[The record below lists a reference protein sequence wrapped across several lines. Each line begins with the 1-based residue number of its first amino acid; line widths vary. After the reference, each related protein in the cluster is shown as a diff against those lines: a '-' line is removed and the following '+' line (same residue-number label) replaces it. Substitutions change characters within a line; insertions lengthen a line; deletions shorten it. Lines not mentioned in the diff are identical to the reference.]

1 METSAVHNRIVRF
14 GTFEVD
20 VRSGELRRSGL
31 KIKLQD
37 QPFQLLAVLLERPGD
52 LVTREDI
59 QRRLWPSNT
68 FVDFDLALNAA
79 VKKLRQALNDDAGT
93 PRYIETLPRRGYR
106 FVFPVAAE
114 ESLVSR
120 PLPGAG
126 GPAQEHVPAISVK
139 RHGMKVA
146 GWVLMAG
153 IPVVL
158 FLVLIALN
166 FAGLRELSLGKGLT
180 RVFGW
185 PHGATPPTRIE
196 SIAVLPLENLSHD
209 PEQEYF
215 ADGMT
220 DALTAELA
228 TIGALRVISR
238 TSAMEY
244 KGSKKR
250 LTDIARE
257 LNVDAVVEGSV
268 MRSRNRVRITAQL
281 IDTARDRHLWA
292 ENYERDVGDV
302 VTLQGEVA
310 RAIAQEIQVKLTPVE
325 QARLASARPVN
336 PEAHELYLKGRFY
349 WNKLSPDGLKRG
361 LEYFQQAVEK
371 DPNDALAYAGIADC
385 YVFFADA
392 DIAPP
397 KEVIPQ
403 AKQAVAKALS
413 LDESLAEAH
422 ASLAMVKFLYDHEWA
437 AAEKEFKRAI
447 ALNPSYSTRVV
458 GYPFYLLAMGRT
470 QEAMAEINR
479 TYSLDPVG
487 LLTNSALGW
496 LLCLTP
502 QYDQAIEQERKT
514 LELFPESDSAALD
527 LAWAYE
533 QKGLFPEALAEYQ
546 RAERLSPDTPKMSA
560 TLRQG
565 YLKAGAKGYWE
576 SKLQLFRAQSKRE
589 YVPPYFFAVTYA
601 SLGDRDRAMEW
612 LEKEYQEG
620 HDGVVYLKVDPHFDS
635 LRSDPRFQAMVRRMN
650 FPP

>member
-20 VRSGELRRSGL
+20 LRSGELRRSGL

-37 QPFQLLAVLLERPGD
+37 QPFQLLAVLLERPGE

-106 FVFPVAAE
+106 FVFPVE
-114 ESLVSR
+114 PEDNLVPQ

-126 GPAQEHVPAISVK
+126 DIPQEHVPAISPK
-139 RHGMKVA
+139 TPGTKVA

-180 RVFGW
+180 RTFGW
-185 PHGATPPTRIE
+185 SHGATPPTRIE

-215 ADGMT
+215 ADGLT

-292 ENYERDVGDV
+292 ENYERDMM
-302 VTLQGEVA
+302 
-310 RAIAQEIQVKLTPVE
+310 
-325 QARLASARPVN
+325 
-336 PEAHELYLKGRFY
+336 
-349 WNKLSPDGLKRG
+349 W
-361 LEYFQQAVEK
+361 
-371 DPNDALAYAGIADC
+371 
-385 YVFFADA
+385 
-392 DIAPP
+392 
-397 KEVIPQ
+397 
-403 AKQAVAKALS
+403 
-413 LDESLAEAH
+413 
-422 ASLAMVKFLYDHEWA
+422 
-437 AAEKEFKRAI
+437 
-447 ALNPSYSTRVV
+447 
-458 GYPFYLLAMGRT
+458 
-470 QEAMAEINR
+470 
-479 TYSLDPVG
+479 
-487 LLTNSALGW
+487 
-496 LLCLTP
+496 
-502 QYDQAIEQERKT
+502 
-514 LELFPESDSAALD
+514 
-527 LAWAYE
+527 
-533 QKGLFPEALAEYQ
+533 
-546 RAERLSPDTPKMSA
+546 
-560 TLRQG
+560 
-565 YLKAGAKGYWE
+565 
-576 SKLQLFRAQSKRE
+576 
-589 YVPPYFFAVTYA
+589 
-601 SLGDRDRAMEW
+601 
-612 LEKEYQEG
+612 
-620 HDGVVYLKVDPHFDS
+620 
-635 LRSDPRFQAMVRRMN
+635 
-650 FPP
+650 